1 MSAGCS
7 FGGASR
13 WQVVII
19 KEESGGVA
27 RSDVQVQR
35 RLWVSAAVCRV
46 KSRSLEVWQNRTF
59 ALEGGPGPMGVTKGL
74 WAARHIC
81 MAYARRHHR
90 LIKSITH
97 HTSAKHFHINA
108 AASSTS
114 TASTHTLH
122 LPLPNTTKTK
132 QSPCYP
138 FYYRHPNSPYLN
150 LLIVH
155 MHHHLPA

>member
-1 MSAGCS
+1 
-7 FGGASR
+7 
-13 WQVVII
+13 
-19 KEESGGVA
+19 
-27 RSDVQVQR
+27 
-35 RLWVSAAVCRV
+35 
-46 KSRSLEVWQNRTF
+46 
-59 ALEGGPGPMGVTKGL
+59 MGVTKGL